1 MGGSADVDY
10 IGESNLAATI
20 CAASGFVG
28 LEVSPASNC
37 ASTPVAEESA
47 RVCANDGGD
56 TGGSGYG

>member
-10 IGESNLAATI
+10 FGEDDMDSAVFAI
-20 CAASGFVG
+20 DWVASMA
-28 LEVSPASNC
+28 LSPASNC
-37 ASTPVAEESA
+37 ASTPVAEEST